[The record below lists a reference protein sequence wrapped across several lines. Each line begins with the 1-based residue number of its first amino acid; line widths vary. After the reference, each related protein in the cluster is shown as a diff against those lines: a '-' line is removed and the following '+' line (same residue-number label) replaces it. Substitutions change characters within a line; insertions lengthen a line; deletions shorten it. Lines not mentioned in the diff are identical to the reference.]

1 MEHQFRRQVGTA
13 VVRVVRAALQPFL
26 VNVVAHVG
34 DVVERVALGHVGLDF
49 RLRAHAVPNAHFID
63 PSLEVVAVVLPRGF
77 RPDVDCGELLGV
89 RADEQRA
96 RVVRVAVHAVVG
108 AVRVDFLQRHDEAV
122 RGNEVGVGAV
132 DVASV
137 DVEDELVAVEGQG
150 QVRPLVGLKRV
161 ALDRGGAEALR
172 AAVRHGVVGVELA
185 PDAAAGLHLDAEV
198 GAQLVNGVGERA
210 RGVVAQARKDRLVAG
225 EVLGTHPAFDGE
237 RAEHRVVLADA
248 AVELAGVGLHHGFGA
263 REVHR
268 LAAVGIGAVQ
278 RAGRAG
284 HGVGELLL
292 VGDPVVVSVVAFVLL
307 EGEQE
312 LVHAARIL
320 AVCAGEPKIG
330 GEVRDV
336 LALAGLVRVAAVV
349 LRGDTDLRGGVRHP
363 QRRRVGVVVH
373 RVGQVHEQ
381 GFVRVAQAVAVGVRL
396 GHAHRPR
403 EPHRVVNEFGLLP
416 VRPCGAA
423 GAEQLL
429 VAQDG
434 VVRLGDHVLAAQQRV
449 QAVEQFVVVV
459 HAVAVGIPVA
469 RVGADV
475 ARGAHAV
482 FVVSRGNVAKTP
494 RRLEEASVLRH
505 REVPRLLRGREVAEL
520 PVLEAVALTSGKARE
535 PGGARRA
542 EERRAVPD
550 LHRQEA
556 DVLARAGDAVGQ
568 VAAHERGFGIV
579 VAEVAEHLHEVFL
592 EVVESVV
599 VEVEVAAGAGSRV
612 NLIYGRNPERV
623 VVRAVHAVRDVG
635 ADYRLVAEVVVT
647 LDDLDDVRVDALEA
661 CAGGNRHARVL
672 AFPAVGQEV
681 EVCIDAARV
690 EAATAN
696 APGAV
701 VRRVAVYERVAF
713 GSVAQSVLIAIA
725 GLRIGR
731 GELVEPALCVA
742 GVVLVDRR
750 RSCGVGGI
758 LVGVAGVGAGV
769 FVAQAQAVAVAIA
782 DSIVG
787 VVGVGTHVQF
797 PTVGDAVL
805 IGVGTVVGARV
816 GGN

>member
-77 RPDVDCGELLGV
+77 RPNVDGGELLGV

-225 EVLGTHPAFDGE
+225 EVFGTHPAFDGE

-278 RAGRAG
+278 RAGRAS

-292 VGDPVVVSVVAFVLL
+292 VGDPVVVGVVAFVLL

-320 AVCAGEPKIG
+320 AVCAGEPRIG

-349 LRGDTDLRGGVRHP
+349 LRGYADLRGGVRHP

-373 RVGQVHEQ
+373 GVGQVHEQ

-403 EPHRVVNEFGLLP
+403 EPHRVINEFGLLP

-434 VVRLGDHVLAAQQRV
+434 VVRLGDYVLAAQQRV

-482 FVVSRGNVAKTP
+482 FVVSRGDVAQAP
-494 RRLEEASVLRH
+494 RRLEEAGRH
-505 REVPRLLRGREVAEL
+505 REVPRLLRGREVSEL

-542 EERRAVPD
+542 EERRTVPD

-599 VEVEVAAGAGSRV
+599 IEVEVAAGAGSRV
-612 NLIYGRNPERV
+612 NLIYGRDPERV

-647 LDDLDDVRVDALEA
+647 LDNLDDVRVDALEA
-661 CAGGNRHARVL
+661 GAGGNHHARVL

-681 EVCIDAARV
+681 EVRIDAARV

-701 VRRVAVYERVAF
+701 VRRVAVYERAAF

-725 GLRIGR
+725 GLRICR

-782 DSIVG
+782 GSIVG